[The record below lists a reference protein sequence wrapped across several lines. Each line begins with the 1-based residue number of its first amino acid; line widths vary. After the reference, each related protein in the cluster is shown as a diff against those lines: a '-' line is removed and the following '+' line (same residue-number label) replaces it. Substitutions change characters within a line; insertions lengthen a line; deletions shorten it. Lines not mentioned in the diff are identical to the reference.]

1 MDEYNREQAD
11 ALSMVRRRLADLPV
25 SQKQELEASI
35 APYLA
40 FRGEVDAFLSR
51 CFQDVCT
58 RACYENRLS
67 ACCSHEG
74 IITFFADVVINA
86 LMSSEAELNA
96 LRDAL
101 HGYGEGRERKCVY
114 LGSNGCLWRVKPI
127 VCEMFLCDRALK
139 EAFEKH
145 PGADVTWEELKE
157 RKKQF
162 TWPDRPVVFDEI
174 EKMFIEA
181 GLESTLM
188 YLHNSPGMLRVKKL
202 AER

>member
-1 MDEYNREQAD
+1 MDEYNREQTD
-11 ALSMVRRRLADLPV
+11 ALSMARRRLADLSV
-25 SQKQELEASI
+25 SRKQELEASI

-40 FRGEVDAFLSR
+40 FREEVDAFLSR
-51 CFQDVCT
+51 CFQEVCT
-58 RACYENRLS
+58 RACYESRLS

-86 LMSSEAELNA
+86 LMSSERELNS

-101 HGYGEGRERKCVY
+101 HGYGEGRQLKCVY

-139 EAFEKH
+139 EAFENH
-145 PGADVTWEELKE
+145 PGANETWEALKE
-157 RKKQF
+157 RKKRF
-162 TWPDRPVVFDEI
+162 TWPDRPVLFDAI

-181 GLESTLM
+181 GCESSLM

-202 AER
+202 AGL